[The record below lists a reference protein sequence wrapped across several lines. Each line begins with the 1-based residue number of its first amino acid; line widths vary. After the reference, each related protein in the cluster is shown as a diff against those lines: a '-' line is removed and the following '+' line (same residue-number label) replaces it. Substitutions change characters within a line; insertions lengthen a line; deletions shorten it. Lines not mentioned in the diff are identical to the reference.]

1 MAAIGSVR
9 CLYVDNVPTM
19 FDVADIEPY
28 RTWYRSLVKSGRAK
42 FGLYL
47 GEYPLPPGPLLDE
60 SMRLY
65 REVIYPLIPIEERRP
80 IR

>member
-9 CLYVDNVPTM
+9 CMYVDSVPTI

-28 RTWYRSLVKSGRAK
+28 RTWYAPLVKAGRAK

-65 REVIYPLIPIEERRP
+65 REVVYPLIPLEERRP
-80 IR
+80 L